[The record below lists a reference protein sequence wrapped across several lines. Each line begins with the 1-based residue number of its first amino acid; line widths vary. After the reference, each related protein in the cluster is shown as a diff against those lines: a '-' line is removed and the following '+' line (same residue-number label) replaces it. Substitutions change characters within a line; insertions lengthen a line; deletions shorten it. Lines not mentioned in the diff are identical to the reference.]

1 MMRAKK
7 VISVTYAWQLLDV
20 IGKTTTQF
28 FINFMELVF
37 FIVTVLRRGFSF
49 IRKNKQNALIKNAVV
64 REIIFDGV
72 DTLIPTIM
80 VMSIIIGFSVIA
92 QLIMV
97 LQALGSETE
106 AVIILIRYVALE
118 LSPLLTA
125 IVVIC
130 RSGSASAIVFGN
142 MSINQ
147 EVKGLELLGI
157 DVLVYLAFPCLL
169 GIAISQI
176 SLSVYFATL
185 SGVLGIFFSAI
196 FDSPSNL
203 KYFSILIES
212 INPMELIFYLIKNML
227 FGLIIGGSACFH
239 GLSVKLSVTEVPQRT
254 QKAIMN
260 SLLYVLIINAL
271 FIL

>member
-1 MMRAKK
+1 MKAKN
-7 VISVTYAWQLLDV
+7 VISESYAV
-20 IGKTTTQF
+20 NFIGMIGKTTTL
-28 FINFMELVF
+28 FITNFIELVF
-37 FIVTVLRRGFSF
+37 FIVIILRRGFSF
-49 IRKNKQNALIKNAVV
+49 LHKNKQNALIKNAVV

-80 VMSIIIGFSVIA
+80 IMSVIIGFSVTA
-92 QLIMV
+92 QLIRV
-97 LQALGSETE
+97 LQTLGSETE
-106 AVIILIRYVALE
+106 VVTILIHFVALE

-130 RSGSASAIVFGN
+130 RSGLASTIVFGN

-185 SGVLGIFFSAI
+185 SLALGVLFSAI

-203 KYFSILIES
+203 KYFSNLIDS
-212 INPMELIFYLIKNML
+212 IEPLELIFFLIKNML
-227 FGLIIGGSACFH
+227 FGLIIGGNACFH
-239 GLSVKLSVTEVPQRT
+239 GLNVRLSVTEVPQRT

-260 SLLYVLIINAL
+260 SLLYVFVINAI

>member
-1 MMRAKK
+1 MRATD
-7 VISVTYAWQLLDV
+7 VLSLSCAWQLV
-20 IGKTTTQF
+20 EMIGKTTTQF
-28 FINFMELVF
+28 IINAVELVF

-49 IRKNKQNALIKNAVV
+49 IHKNKQNTLIKNAVV

-72 DTLIPTIM
+72 DTLIPTIL
-80 VMSIIIGFSVIA
+80 VMSIIIGLSVTA
-92 QLIMV
+92 QLIIA

-106 AVIILIRYVALE
+106 VVIILIRFVALE

-130 RSGSASAIVFGN
+130 RSGSATAIVFGN

-169 GIAISQI
+169 SKAVSQV
-176 SLSVYFATL
+176 SLSVYFAVL
-185 SGVLGIFFSAI
+185 SVALGIFFSAI
-196 FDSPSNL
+196 FDSPANL
-203 KYFSILIES
+203 KYFSILTDSIE
-212 INPMELIFYLIKNML
+212 PMELLFYLIKNML
-227 FGLIIGGSACFH
+227 FGVIIGGNACFH
-239 GLSVKLSVTEVPQRT
+239 GLSVRLSVTEVPQRT

-260 SLLYVLIINAL
+260 SLLYVLVINAL